1 MERQARTNLHQS
13 PLTTF
18 HSSPL
23 TQHLNQKVKVEEM
36 EVDEVNASPKQGT
49 SPLLTSLLKSPSAA
63 PNPSPSMLHNLSN
76 QARVSAPTIT
86 NLLIGSVSNLSNS
99 LANATAAAVAG
110 QQSGV
115 NKSTIVS
122 SGTISIPTHTV
133 YASQLHNHPLT
144 GPPSHDHQIVGGSIV
159 QSPSQAAPT
168 LSMLLENKQKEM
180 LKMQPL
186 SQNTMG
192 MAMDQHAD
200 TTKTEPADADFHNAE
215 SPIKDEDQNLLEVF
229 NELISDDIGE
239 LADIILDDLINEE
252 QVAAVSQAAEH
263 LDGQVNLDLKNFQS
277 QSAHT
282 AESAEIK
289 EEPIH
294 LNENNCDST
303 VGAPKI
309 LDPFDALK
317 EVNIRQM
324 LNSLHGLIKM
334 AFILIVFVY
343 SAKGSHANASHKK

>member
-1 MERQARTNLHQS
+1 MERQARTNPHQS

-36 EVDEVNASPKQGT
+36 DVDEVSASTKQGT

-86 NLLIGSVSNLSNS
+86 NLLTGSVGNLSSS
-99 LANATAAAVAG
+99 LANATAAAAA

-115 NKSTIVS
+115 NKSTMVS
-122 SGTISIPTHTV
+122 SGTSIATHTV
-133 YASQLHNHPLT
+133 YTSQLHNHPLT
-144 GPPSHDHQIVGGSIV
+144 GPPSNEQIMGNIT

-180 LKMQPL
+180 LKMPPL
-186 SQNTMG
+186 SRIESQNMMCTTMEQYAAG
-192 MAMDQHAD
+192 AAD
-200 TTKTEPADADFHNAE
+200 TTKTEPTDTDFHNAE

-229 NELISDDIGE
+229 NELIPDDIGE
-239 LADIILDDLINEE
+239 LADIILDDLINDE
-252 QVAAVSQAAEH
+252 QVAAVSQAAEN
-263 LDGQVNLDLKNFQS
+263 LDGHVNLDLKNFQS
-277 QSAHT
+277 QSAHPN
-282 AESAEIK
+282 ESAEIK
-289 EEPIH
+289 EEPIQ

-303 VGAPKI
+303 VSAPKI
-309 LDPFDALK
+309 QDPFDALK
-317 EVNIRQM
+317 EVNIRQIR
-324 LNSLHGLIKM
+324 LIYCIELKTM
-334 AFILIVFVY
+334 I
-343 SAKGSHANASHKK
+343 